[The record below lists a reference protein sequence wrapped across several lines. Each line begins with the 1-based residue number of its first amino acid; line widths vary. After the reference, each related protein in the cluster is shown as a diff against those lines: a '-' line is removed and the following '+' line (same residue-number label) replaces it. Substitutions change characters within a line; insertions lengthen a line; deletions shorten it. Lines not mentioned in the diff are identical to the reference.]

1 MNQTYLDLI
10 ELFSAA
16 STGRECKLNTVNNL
30 LDVFDLANKANIWQ
44 CVFSAIKKMYNED
57 KIEIDDETF
66 SVLDKTVLYKLAKY
80 SAKCKNVHKVIE
92 KLESENINV
101 IVLKGETFSSLYA
114 NKAHRTSSDTDI
126 LIDAKDEN
134 KAKKIMAD
142 MGFEISKKS
151 SVSHHTRCYSEKCGL
166 IELHTD
172 VYEDYI
178 DSLYFNGFEIK
189 KDNTIYVEANDGFKL
204 KTLNY
209 NDGLYFNTFHYI
221 KHFLTQGCG
230 LKQVMDL
237 NLYISHYKN
246 EIDFASYLKLM
257 ENLKF
262 DTLIKSTLGIGIKYF
277 QIESDALFN
286 VEYDDNKV
294 DALLTDIVEAG
305 AFGNAQKERKHFND
319 EFLKHLLKDDYNSYK
334 ASFNVNFFKKSAS
347 FKINNIYSK
356 YQYAKKNKS
365 LIPVAYVHHI
375 WYIISKSIKRV
386 FTKKEKIDLEFTE
399 KRIELMENLN
409 ILKKD

>member
-1 MNQTYLDLI
+1 MNETYLELV
-10 ELFSAA
+10 ELFSSSALP
-16 STGRECKLNTVNNL
+16 RECKLNTINNL

-44 CVFSAIKKMYNED
+44 CVFSSIKKMRAEG

-66 SVLDKTVLYKLAKY
+66 SVLEKTVLYKLAKH
-80 SAKCKNVHKVIE
+80 SAKCKNVHKAIE

-114 NKAHRTSSDTDI
+114 NKSHRTSSDTDI
-126 LIDAKDEN
+126 LIDVKDEN

-166 IELHTD
+166 VELHTD
-172 VYEDYI
+172 VYEDYV
-178 DSLYFNGFEIK
+178 DSLYFGGFEIK
-189 KDNTIYVEANDGFKL
+189 KDNAIYVEANDGFKL
-204 KTLNY
+204 KTLSY

-237 NLYISHYKN
+237 NLYISNYKDK
-246 EIDFASYLKLM
+246 IDFTSYLSQIKK
-257 ENLKF
+257 LKF

-277 QIESDALFN
+277 GIKKGDLFN
-286 VEYDDNKV
+286 IEYDDNKV
-294 DALLTDIVEAG
+294 DALLTDLIESG
-305 AFGNAQKERKHFND
+305 AFGNAQKERKNFND
-319 EFLKHLLKDDYNSYK
+319 EFLKHLLKDDYKSYK
-334 ASFNVNFFKKSAS
+334 TSFNVNFFKKSAS
-347 FKINNIYSK
+347 FKMSNIYSK
-356 YQYAKKNKS
+356 YQYVKKNKA
-365 LIPVAYVHHI
+365 LIPVAYIHHI
-375 WYIISKSIKRV
+375 WYIISKSGKRI
-386 FTKKEKIDLEFTE
+386 FEKKEKIYLEFTQ